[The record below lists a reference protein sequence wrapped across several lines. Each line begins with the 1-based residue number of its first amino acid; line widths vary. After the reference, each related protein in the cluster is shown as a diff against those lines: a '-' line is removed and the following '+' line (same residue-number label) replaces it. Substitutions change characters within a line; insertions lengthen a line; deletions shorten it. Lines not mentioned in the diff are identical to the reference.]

1 MNEELS
7 LKDMAKLAKIK
18 IADLATQMG
27 MEYGPVSTAISM
39 DEKGEVPKR
48 QSVRDRQTLIREHLT
63 TMLKLEQRD
72 GAEAPRGSKL
82 DVWESTEVAG
92 KRFPAPRG
100 CAQTFEMEGYKLGQ
114 YVRLDLDR
122 DGSPSLY
129 RFLRLVTRESN
140 GVQHV
145 DVFGGL
151 NGGMRSITVDEL
163 RSGKRV
169 L

>member
-1 MNEELS
+1 MYDMT
-7 LKDMAKLAKIK
+7 LKDMAKLAKLK
-18 IADLATQMG
+18 VADLATQMG
-27 MEYGPVSTAISM
+27 MDYGPVSTAISM
-39 DEKGEVPKR
+39 DEKGETPKR
-48 QSVRDRQTLIREHLT
+48 QSVRDRQTMIRDHLT

-82 DVWESTEVAG
+82 DAWESVDVAN

-129 RFLRLVTRESN
+129 RFLRLVTLESS

-145 DVFGGL
+145 DLFGGA

-163 RSGKRV
+163 RTGKRV